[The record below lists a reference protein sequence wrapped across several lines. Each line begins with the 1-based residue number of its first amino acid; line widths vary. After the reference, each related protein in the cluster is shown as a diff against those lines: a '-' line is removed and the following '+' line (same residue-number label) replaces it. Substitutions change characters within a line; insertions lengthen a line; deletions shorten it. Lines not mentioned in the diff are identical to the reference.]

1 MRRLAVA
8 VALVLV
14 AFGVAWAIVDREM
27 PGWYARLRYPLAY
40 TGDIHEAATRN
51 DLDPALIAAVIEK
64 ESKFHSDASSQKGA
78 VGLMQML
85 PSTAE
90 EIARESGG
98 QDFMLGDLHDPRINI
113 LYGSYYLRR
122 LLDRYGGDEVAAVA
136 AYNAG
141 QGNVD
146 SWLRKSGS
154 DALEAADIPFAET
167 RAYVRAVER
176 LKTIYRRAYGSRL
189 GPAP

>member
-8 VALVLV
+8 VVLVLV
-14 AFGVAWAIVDREM
+14 ALAAGWAIVDHEM
-27 PGWYARLRYPLAY
+27 PGWYARLRYPLTY
-40 TGDIHEAATRN
+40 TDAIREGASRN
-51 DLDPALIAAVIEK
+51 RLDPALIAAMIEK
-64 ESKFHSDASSQKGA
+64 ESKFHSDASSRMGA

-98 QDFMLGDLHDPRINI
+98 EDFMLGDLHDPRINI
-113 LYGSYYLRR
+113 LYGSYYLRG
-122 LLDRYGGDEVAAVA
+122 LLDHYDGDEVAAVA

-146 SWLRKSGS
+146 AWLRAAGSGRLRVS
-154 DALEAADIPFAET
+154 DIPFAET
-167 RAYVRAVER
+167 RQYVRDVER
-176 LKTIYRRAYGSRL
+176 LQTIYRRAYGSRL

>member
-1 MRRLAVA
+1 VRRLAVA
-8 VALVLV
+8 IGLALVVL
-14 AFGVAWAIVDREM
+14 AAGWALVDRAM
-27 PGWYARLRYPLAY
+27 PGWYARVRYPLAY
-40 TGDIHEAATRN
+40 TDAIREAATRN
-51 DLDPALIAAVIEK
+51 RLDPALIAAMIEK
-64 ESKFHSDASSQKGA
+64 ESKFRSDASSQKGA

-122 LLDRYGGDEVAAVA
+122 LLDHYDGDEVAAVA

-146 SWLRKSGS
+146 SWLQASGS
-154 DALEAADIPFAET
+154 SRLRIADIPFAET
-167 RAYVRAVER
+167 REYVRDVER
-176 LKTIYRRAYGSRL
+176 LQAIYRRAYGSRL